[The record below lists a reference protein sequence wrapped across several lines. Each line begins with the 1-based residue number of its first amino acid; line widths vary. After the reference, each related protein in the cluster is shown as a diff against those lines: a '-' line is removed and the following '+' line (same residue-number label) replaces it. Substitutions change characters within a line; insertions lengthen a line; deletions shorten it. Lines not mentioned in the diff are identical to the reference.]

1 MSMRAITGAFW
12 MVVSISVLGPCG
24 CAHLSGELS
33 QPDMESIRAV
43 VAKQTSDPIMNV
55 ERQAWGVVRV
65 KTGVIRGPLNGG
77 GWTYYM
83 KRSGATWK
91 VKKAVGWTT

>member
-1 MSMRAITGAFW
+1 

-91 VKKAVGWTT
+91 VKKAVGGTT